1 MKRAQIWPI
10 VETHGLTWV
19 LAALGGA
26 LAQFHMIASVMGTRY
41 GLSIAAAQGVVD
53 GMPHWRIDQS
63 RVLGPWLVEG
73 LSRLTGSFASAHVLY
88 TVMLYFLA
96 GLAILAASYRLF
108 GARAAWICFLS
119 FHLLCILLINNM
131 WHYVWDSGELLSFV
145 VFCYFV
151 LTAKDW
157 RWMAGL
163 FAISILNRESA
174 FYIALWMILDPLLT
188 AALDRTRPRPAM
200 SIAGLVCLF
209 AGGGIVYLLREL
221 LLKKE
226 VGPEMFGMPELAG
239 RNFHP
244 HVDQNIR
251 FVIDAL
257 LHPSL
262 DFNILMLMILV
273 SPLVMTIAL
282 SRRLGRRY
290 LSLGI
295 PHMLIALSLPIV
307 GVLSETRVMFD
318 LVPFLAIGVAALC
331 REDAIWEEPSAA

>member
-1 MKRAQIWPI
+1 MKRAQLWPI
-10 VETHGLTWV
+10 VESHGPAWV
-19 LAALGGA
+19 LASLAAA
-26 LAQFHMIASVMGTRY
+26 LAQFHMIAAVMGARY
-41 GLSIAAAQGVVD
+41 GMSIAAAQGVVD

-73 LSRLTGSFASAHVLY
+73 LSRLTGSFGTAHVLY
-88 TVMLYFLA
+88 TILLYFLA

-119 FHLLCILLINNM
+119 FHLLCMLLINSM

-151 LTAKDW
+151 LSGKNW
-157 RWMAGL
+157 RWMVGL

-200 SIAGLVCLF
+200 AIAGLGCLL
-209 AGGGIVYLLREL
+209 AGGGTVYLLREL

-244 HVDQNIR
+244 HIAENIR
-251 FVIDAL
+251 FVTDAL
-257 LHPSL
+257 LHPTL
-262 DFNILMLMILV
+262 DFNILMLVILV
-273 SPLVMTIAL
+273 SPLVMTVL
-282 SRRLGRRY
+282 LFRRRGRRY

-295 PHMLIALSLPIV
+295 PHVLIALSLPIV

-318 LVPFLAIGVAALC
+318 LVPFLAIGVAGLC
-331 REDAIWEEPSAA
+331 EEDRIWDAPSAV